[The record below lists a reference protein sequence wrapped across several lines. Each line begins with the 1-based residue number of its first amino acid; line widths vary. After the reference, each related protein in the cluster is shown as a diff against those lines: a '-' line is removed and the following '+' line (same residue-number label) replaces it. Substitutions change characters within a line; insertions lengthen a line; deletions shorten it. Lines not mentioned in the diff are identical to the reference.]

1 MRKREWGF
9 TLIELLVVI
18 TIISIL
24 AGMLL
29 PALNKAREKAR
40 QAVCKS
46 NLHQFGLAIEMY
58 RQAWGGKNDHLP
70 TWLSNLHPQFVET
83 ADMFRCPS
91 DSYMGAEGGKK
102 TSEWPAGES
111 FDETDDTTSNSD
123 PLAAGVI
130 GERNPN
136 IPGVSYLYEFG
147 LAGCSWDSTH
157 SPQWTWR
164 KMKLEDPN
172 EYPTY
177 PWVPIVRCFWHADN
191 VNRNSSEVLNLA
203 FNDLHV
209 FVSQS
214 GTDDWRSA
222 GSH

>member
-46 NLHQFGLAIEMY
+46 NLHQ
-58 RQAWGGKNDHLP
+58 
-70 TWLSNLHPQFVET
+70 
-83 ADMFRCPS
+83 
-91 DSYMGAEGGKK
+91 
-102 TSEWPAGES
+102 
-111 FDETDDTTSNSD
+111 
-123 PLAAGVI
+123 
-130 GERNPN
+130 
-136 IPGVSYLYEFG
+136 FG